1 MEELGTGLA
10 LAACRRGFLA
20 ELTEAYYL
28 DEEEDGSGFHEDGIR
43 RHDSRSFGVTPLAA
57 WNRGPFMVL
66 FQTDFRNGVAVLNR
80 MLNHAALVR
89 ARTLAGLGRYGAP
102 VDDSELD
109 AYRTE
114 LGITGTSLVYVG
126 DDHVWTWY
134 RGTGVGPYPCMSAL
148 EALERVC
155 DQLAAADVP
164 LANIVA
170 VLLDGCENLAMPGL
184 AVGLLVRHL
193 EDADRLLDR
202 YLTEPDIW
210 HLEFAR
216 LTHESSGL
224 AASSDGIV
232 QAERRRWSLRE
243 AGMLLVLNADDTRAD
258 ELRAIGGQLVA
269 TARRMATEAL
279 GEGADEATA
288 ERFLAT
294 VRSWA
299 SGLDRA
305 TYEARQ
311 AEGGIYVQSTPPD
324 DVAAAMRYNGEELER
339 AGEATRLMVRYHI
352 EPRKGTAAALERRRS
367 RSRPGRGRAAP
378 RQPARATAP
387 AARGTRRRPSPLRHS
402 KPASSPA
409 SELPAESLRF
419 AAETVIRIGEG
430 AVEPHP
436 FDNEG
441 SYFEQGADRS
451 AARALP
457 LLILPGAAALRANLD
472 GGDGSEA
479 YARAAAAAG
488 SIARSLPN
496 EVRVHLARG
505 LDRVWEAPCT
515 KDGTCHHGTA
525 FQLAVETMRD
535 CVFGPWNPEHRQAP
549 AHRACRPCRPDARGH
564 RGQRNPLLPPGCGD
578 PGARPGRPG
587 RRLRLRPRPG
597 TAHGASRRAPALP
610 ALLRR

>member
-1 MEELGTGLA
+1 MEALGTGLA

-43 RHDSRSFGVTPLAA
+43 HHDSRAFGVTPLAA
-57 WNRGPFMVL
+57 WYRGPFMVL

-80 MLNHAALVR
+80 MLNHAALAR

-114 LGITGTSLVYVG
+114 LGITGTSRVYVG

-155 DQLAAADVP
+155 DQLAAAGVP

-224 AASSDGIV
+224 AASSEGIV

-269 TARRMATEAL
+269 TARRLVTEAL
-279 GEGADEATA
+279 GDGADEATV
-288 ERFLAT
+288 ERYLAT

-311 AEGGIYVQSTPPD
+311 AEGGILRSEH
-324 DVAAAMRYNGEELER
+324 AARRCRRSHAARRRR
-339 AGEATRLMVRYHI
+339 AG
-352 EPRKGTAAALERRRS
+352 S
-367 RSRPGRGRAAP
+367 GRA
-378 RQPARATAP
+378 RQPASWSAT
-387 AARGTRRRPSPLRHS
+387 T
-402 KPASSPA
+402 
-409 SELPAESLRF
+409 
-419 AAETVIRIGEG
+419 
-430 AVEPHP
+430 
-436 FDNEG
+436 
-441 SYFEQGADRS
+441 
-451 AARALP
+451 
-457 LLILPGAAALRANLD
+457 
-472 GGDGSEA
+472 
-479 YARAAAAAG
+479 
-488 SIARSLPN
+488 
-496 EVRVHLARG
+496 
-505 LDRVWEAPCT
+505 
-515 KDGTCHHGTA
+515 
-525 FQLAVETMRD
+525 
-535 CVFGPWNPEHRQAP
+535 
-549 AHRACRPCRPDARGH
+549 
-564 RGQRNPLLPPGCGD
+564 
-578 PGARPGRPG
+578 
-587 RRLRLRPRPG
+587 
-597 TAHGASRRAPALP
+597 
-610 ALLRR
+610 